1 MTIDL
6 NSKEVKTST
15 IAMADRLN
23 LLSSLT
29 ARTIP
34 LSGGINL
41 ISNSIILDVVST
53 TNEQKREKKDIAF
66 LEFLRLISPASK
78 SLFNLSLL
86 SCLY

>member
-15 IAMADRLN
+15 IAMAERLN
-23 LLSSLT
+23 LLTSPKV
-29 ARTIP
+29 RTIP

-53 TNEQKREKKDIAF
+53 TNELKRGKKTSRF
-66 LEFLRLISPASK
+66 LSSFV
-78 SLFNLSLL
+78 
-86 SCLY
+86 